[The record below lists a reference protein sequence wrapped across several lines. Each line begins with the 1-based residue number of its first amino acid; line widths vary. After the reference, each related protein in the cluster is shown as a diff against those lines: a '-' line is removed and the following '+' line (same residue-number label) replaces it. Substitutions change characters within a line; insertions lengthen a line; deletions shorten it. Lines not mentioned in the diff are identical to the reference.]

1 MTIFGQTIPYQMGL
15 GCPWGREWRSMP

>member
-15 GCPWGREWRSMP
+15 GCPWGARVA